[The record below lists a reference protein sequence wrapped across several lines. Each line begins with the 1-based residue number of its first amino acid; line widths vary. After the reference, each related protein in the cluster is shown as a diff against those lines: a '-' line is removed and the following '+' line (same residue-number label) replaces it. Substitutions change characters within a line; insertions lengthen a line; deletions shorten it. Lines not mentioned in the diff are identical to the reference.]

1 MSARFL
7 RQRLLLFVEMIGV
20 EKDGIVEV
28 DSRVPGFLLPLGR
41 KSGFGENGNES
52 SSARPPG
59 RQSAAT
65 LSWRLPVGA
74 RQRETA
80 EK

>member
-1 MSARFL
+1 MSARSL

-28 DSRVPGFLLPLGR
+28 DSRIPGFLRPPVG
-41 KSGFGENGNES
+41 SPVFGENGTES
-52 SSARPPG
+52 SSARSPG
-59 RQSAAT
+59 RQSAAA
-65 LSWRLPVGA
+65 LSWRLSVGA
-74 RQRETA
+74 RQREAA